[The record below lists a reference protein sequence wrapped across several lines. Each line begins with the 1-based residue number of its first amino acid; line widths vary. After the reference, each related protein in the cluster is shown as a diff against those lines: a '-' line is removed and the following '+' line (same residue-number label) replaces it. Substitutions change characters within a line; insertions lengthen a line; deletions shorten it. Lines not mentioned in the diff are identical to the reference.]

1 MQQRWCLAIFG
12 PARLFLGDPIYLVCT
27 APVSTAEC
35 AVLNLFSGVFH
46 IIGNIKDRLKVS

>member
-12 PARLFLGDPIYLVCT
+12 PARLFLGDPIYLVYT